1 MAVETATRQ
10 LLYGQAITEALRQE
24 MHRDPRV
31 LVMGEDIAG
40 GAGRDDQGLGDSWG
54 GPFGLTKGLVKEFG
68 RDRILDTPIS
78 EMGFIGAAVGAAAT
92 GMRPVADLMFVDF
105 IGSALDQVMNQGA
118 KLRYMFG
125 GKAHVPMTIM
135 TAIGAGLSAASQHSQ
150 VLYPMFVQIPGLKV
164 VAPSD
169 AYTAKGLMA
178 AAIRDDDPVI
188 VCNHKALFAVK
199 GDCPEEEYILPLGHA
214 RITREGKDVTLVGM
228 SRMTNT
234 CNDAAKLLARDGIE
248 AEVVDVLS
256 LSPLDEATIL
266 SSVAKTRRVV
276 IVDESHPRC
285 SMATDIAALIADK
298 GFDLLDAPIKCV
310 TSPHSP
316 VPFAPILETAYIPSK
331 ERIADTARALF
342 D

>member
-24 MHRDPRV
+24 MRRDPRV

-40 GAGRDDQGLGDSWG
+40 GAGRDDQGLGDAWG
-54 GPFGLTKGLVKEFG
+54 GPFGLTKGLVGEFG

-78 EMGFIGAAVGAAAT
+78 EMGFFGAAVGAAGT
-92 GMRPVADLMFVDF
+92 GKRPVADRMFLEF

-125 GKAHVPMTIM
+125 GKARVPMTIM

-150 VLYPMFVQIPGLKV
+150 ILYPMFVQIPGLKV

-178 AAIRDDDPVI
+178 TAIRDDDPVI

-199 GDCPEEEYILPLGHA
+199 GDCPEGEYTLPLGKA
-214 RITREGKDVTLVGM
+214 RITRVGKDVTLVGM

-234 CNDAAKLLARDGIE
+234 CNDAAKLLAKDGIE

-256 LSPLDEATIL
+256 LSPLDEETIL
-266 SSVAKTRRVV
+266 SSVGKTRRVV
-276 IVDESHPRC
+276 VVDESHPRC

-310 TSPHSP
+310 TAPHAP
-316 VPFAPILETAYIPSK
+316 VPFAPILEAAYIPSK